1 MSITIN
7 TNFLIPLLILFSVVF
22 IFALGFFIAFLNIK
36 NFTCTKDLNTKDNK
50 YNNRI
55 KIITKKDM
63 AYWLAIILLF
73 TIFWVSSYLYED
85 IDTVSYISFSGT
97 IVSIFLG
104 IVAIIYSFFQT
115 FDNSS
120 TKGELSKLLEALN
133 ESSDKIVNSV
143 NKFSELENNIESIN
157 STTKEITKLVNAMN
171 TDIVTKLE
179 TVITM
184 TKTES
189 EWETDKLDN

>member
-120 TKGELSKLLEALN
+120 TKGELSKLL
-133 ESSDKIVNSV
+133 
-143 NKFSELENNIESIN
+143 
-157 STTKEITKLVNAMN
+157 
-171 TDIVTKLE
+171 
-179 TVITM
+179 
-184 TKTES
+184 
-189 EWETDKLDN
+189 

>member
-22 IFALGFFIAFLNIK
+22 IFALGFFISFLNIK

>member
-104 IVAIIYSFFQT
+104 IVAIIYSFFKT
-115 FDNSS
+115 F
-120 TKGELSKLLEALN
+120 ELSKLLEALN

>member
-1 MSITIN
+1 
-7 TNFLIPLLILFSVVF
+7 
-22 IFALGFFIAFLNIK
+22 
-36 NFTCTKDLNTKDNK
+36 
-50 YNNRI
+50 
-55 KIITKKDM
+55 M